1 MQIGT
6 VVSRAKLR
14 RRDPTQGTQTPEP
27 EPFVES
33 ILDKHRKLFEETD
46 PDRRPGP
53 RSQHQEMRDASQ
65 AGGSLVDLVEQ
76 ADQDRL
82 RKLETNMSNSR
93 KRKAP
98 EVIEESTSAISIVQA
113 DTGGARSRAT
123 SRARSMAPPS
133 KKRVVSHAEPGA
145 LEIVHEESE
154 ATPNAIA
161 PKPKASQKAK
171 LSMTQPDQDEIFL
184 KALASMK
191 KGKKKEDQFDRDF
204 NSLKIVKPVVDRID
218 ELDVDLETWDHLP
231 KDMDIRGDFF
241 ICVETIVPRQD
252 AQAQKRKE
260 GRPEWVGRPDF
271 KKFKKVRSV
280 AIPDRALSTLQKVHA
295 KRSAI
300 VDLVANLSLDGF
312 EDGEN
317 ISTPRSY
324 LITLI
329 SPRKRRSQHRS

>member
-1 MQIGT
+1 VIQIGT
-6 VVSRAKLR
+6 ATRAKLR
-14 RRDPTQGTQTPEP
+14 RRNPTQATQTPEP

-46 PDRRPGP
+46 PDRPPAP
-53 RSQHQEMRDASQ
+53 RSQHQEIRHASQ

-76 ADQDRL
+76 ADQERL
-82 RKLETNMSNSR
+82 RELETSVSKSR
-93 KRKAP
+93 KRKTR
-98 EVIEESTSAISIVQA
+98 EVTEEPTSVISIVQT
-113 DTGGARSRAT
+113 DTGGTPSRAT

-133 KKRVVSHAEPGA
+133 KKRVVSHAEPGT
-145 LEIVHEESE
+145 LKSVQEEPE
-154 ATPNAIA
+154 ATPNVIA
-161 PKPKASQKAK
+161 PKPKVSQKAK
-171 LSMTQPDQDEIFL
+171 RSMTQPDQDENFL

-218 ELDVDLETWDHLP
+218 ELDVDMETWDHLP

-252 AQAQKRKE
+252 GQARKRNE
-260 GRPEWVGRPDF
+260 GKPEWVGRPDF
-271 KKFKKVRSV
+271 KKFKKVRSI
-280 AIPDRALSTLQKVHA
+280 ATLDRVLSTLQKVPA

-300 VDLVANLSLDGF
+300 VDLVANLTLDGF
-312 EDGEN
+312 EDGKN

-329 SPRKRRSQHRS
+329 SSHSRRSHHRS